1 MLRIF
6 LEDEDK
12 VDFNDGEVDQPP
24 RVGPPGA
31 VGGVHLQGA
40 RLPSDEPVQL
50 VKAGILTIQL

>member
-1 MLRIF
+1 MDY
-6 LEDEDK
+6 EDNKDK
-12 VDFNDGEVDQPP
+12 VDQPS
-24 RVGPPGA
+24 RVCPPGA